1 METNIYTSC
10 CSAFKNPY
18 LPNQSPDSNRSTFK
32 SIKYSASKKIL
43 INAGQ
48 VFLVESDESESLVE
62 DKGEGFGLFVEG

>member
-48 VFLVESDESESLVE
+48 VYLWLRT
-62 DKGEGFGLFVEG
+62 KGRDLGCSWRAEGG